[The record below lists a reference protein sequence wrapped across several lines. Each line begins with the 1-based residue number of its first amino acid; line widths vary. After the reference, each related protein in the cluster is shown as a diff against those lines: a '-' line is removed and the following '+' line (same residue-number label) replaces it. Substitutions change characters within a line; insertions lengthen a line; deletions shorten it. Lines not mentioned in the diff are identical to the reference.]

1 MSKVWHAHDM
11 DQLKKQT
18 NWYLQKTVEVSD
30 KIELEREATAM

>member
-1 MSKVWHAHDM
+1 M